1 MACFTVMFF
10 FCWLED
16 TSIGAKD
23 LLINDDIMAA
33 EVRVT
38 GSNGEALGVMKRGAA
53 LDLADKAGLDLVL
66 IAPQGNPPV
75 CKIMDYDKYRF
86 EQNKREK
93 ELKKNQKQIELK
105 GVRLSLNIDTGDF
118 NTKVA
123 SALKFLSAGDK
134 VKVTVRFRGR
144 EMAHPKLGDDL
155 LNRFRDAC
163 AELSTAE
170 KAGKFE
176 GRNLNMVLQPK
187 GAVKSAKQEESVGQG
202 GQAKPAGQSSQAKP
216 AGQGSQAKPAG
227 QGGQAKPAGQG
238 SQAKS
243 AKTAKIEKSGSK
255 ASYVGGAKGHVDE

>member
-1 MACFTVMFF
+1 
-10 FCWLED
+10 
-16 TSIGAKD
+16 
-23 LLINDDIMAA
+23 
-33 EVRVT
+33 
-38 GSNGEALGVMKRGAA
+38 
-53 LDLADKAGLDLVL
+53 VL

-123 SALKFLSAGDK
+123 SAIKFLKAGDK

-187 GAVKSAKQEESVGQG
+187 GSGSSPAKPAGSVSGSGQTKPAG
-202 GQAKPAGQSSQAKP
+202 SGSGSGQAKPAGSGGGSGQTKP
-216 AGQGSQAKPAG
+216 AGSGGGS
-227 QGGQAKPAGQG
+227 GQAKPA
-238 SQAKS
+238 
-243 AKTAKIEKSGSK
+243 SGSARGQRADNPARK
-255 ASYVGGAKGHVDE
+255 PASSTGKTE